1 MRYRRF
7 GKTDRQLSLFS
18 LGTMRFASEGA
29 AQQVIAEAIGQGINH
44 IETAPAYGQS
54 ERMIGQALS
63 TLQLNRGAR
72 RAQLTITS
80 KLTPTAECAQI
91 APAVEAILQRL
102 QVGYLDCLAVH
113 GINTQAHLDWVM
125 GGMLEAIAPLQDRGL
140 VHHVGFS
147 THGPLSLIQ
156 RAIATDAFS
165 FINLHY
171 NYFFQRNAPAI
182 EQAHQRDMGIF
193 IISPADKAGMLYT
206 PPEQLK
212 TLCAP
217 YDPLLLNYRWL
228 LSDPRITTLSVG
240 PAVPA
245 ELDWPL
251 AVADSD
257 GPLTEGERAAI
268 ERLTVAQKTRLGSD
282 RCGQC
287 DRCLPC
293 PESINIPEVLRLR
306 NLTVAY
312 DMKAFGQYR
321 YGMFENAGHWFP
333 GRRGDRCTNCGDCL
347 PRCPQQLDIPTLL
360 RDTHSRLRG
369 KQRRRLWEE

>member
-1 MRYRRF
+1 MRNRRF
-7 GKTDRQLSLFS
+7 GNTERQLSLFS
-18 LGTMRFASEGA
+18 LGTMRFASGA
-29 AQQVIAEAIGQGINH
+29 DAEQVIAEAVGRGINH

-54 ERMIGQALS
+54 ERVIGQALS
-63 TLQLNRGAR
+63 ALQLNRGAR

-102 QVGYLDCLAVH
+102 QVSHLDCLAIH
-113 GINTQAHLDWVM
+113 GINTQAHLDWVVD
-125 GGMLEAIAPLQDRGL
+125 GMLQAIAPLQDRGL

-156 RAIATDAFS
+156 RAIATNAFS

-182 EQAHQRDMGIF
+182 EQAYQRDMGIF

-251 AVADSD
+251 TVADSD
-257 GPLTEGERAAI
+257 GPLTEGEQAAI
-268 ERLTVAQKTRLGSD
+268 ERLTVAQQTRLGSD

-312 DMKAFGQYR
+312 DMKTYGQYR

-333 GRRGDRCTNCGDCL
+333 GRRGDRCTDCGDCL

-369 KQRRRLWEE
+369 KPRRRLWEE